1 MAGVACWLNDFRPSP
16 SLLPFEIHALPILQV
31 SFLDQGS
38 ARMYLGSKTH
48 VHIELSIDSA
58 SYDFGSI
65 TGGGGSAS
73 ADDAQSLTI
82 SSNTDWTLSFSV
94 AGFGSDRL
102 LVSLSSTSGSGN
114 AVVSA
119 GYSLFD
125 LRSMTP
131 GDYTA
136 AVTYTVEAE

>member
-1 MAGVACWLNDFRPSP
+1 MTKFRKMISG
-16 SLLPFEIHALPILQV
+16 ALVLGLAVGAFSAVGLAKKADADTSADV
-31 SFLDQGS
+31 SWKIEKF
-38 ARMYLGSKTH
+38 
-48 VHIELSIDSA
+48 IELSIDSA

-65 TGGGGSAS
+65 AGGGGSAS

-94 AGFGSDRL
+94 SGSGSDHL

-125 LRSMTP
+125 LRSMAP
-131 GDYTA
+131 GEYTA
-136 AVTYTVEAE
+136 TVTYTVAAE